1 MSKYHSRK
9 ITRDGVTFDSV
20 REYNR
25 WRELL
30 LLEKAGKITKLN
42 RQMPYTLIPAQYET
56 VLDPETGKAKRTCIE
71 RACTYIADFTYWENG
86 KFVVEDA
93 KGMKTDVYK
102 IKRKLMLSVYGIRIK
117 ES

>member
-25 WRELL
+25 FKELQ
-30 LLEKAGKITKLN
+30 LLERAGKITRLN
-42 RQMPYTLIPAQYET
+42 RQIPYELIPTQYET
-56 VLDPETGKAKRTCIE
+56 ITDPKTGKKKRVCVE
-71 RACTYIADFTYWENG
+71 RSCSYVADFTYWEDG
-86 KFVVEDA
+86 KFIVEDA
-93 KGMKTDVYK
+93 KGMKTESYR

-117 ES
+117 ET

>member
-9 ITRDGVTFDSV
+9 VTRDGVTYDSV
-20 REYNR
+20 HEYNR
-25 WRELL
+25 FKELQ
-30 LLEKAGKITKLN
+30 LLERAGKITRLN
-42 RQMPYTLIPAQYET
+42 RQIPYELIPAQYAT
-56 VLDPETGKAKRTCIE
+56 VIDPKTGKEKRVCVE
-71 RACTYIADFTYWENG
+71 RSCQYVADFTYWENG